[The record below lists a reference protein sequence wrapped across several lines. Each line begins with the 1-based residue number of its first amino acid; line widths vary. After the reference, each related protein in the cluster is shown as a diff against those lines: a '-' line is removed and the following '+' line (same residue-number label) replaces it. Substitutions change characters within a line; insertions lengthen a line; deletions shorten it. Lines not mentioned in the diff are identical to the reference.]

1 MTIGSTTGSA
11 EELNA
16 RGNELAAERRY
27 AEAEATYRRALEL
40 DPSLAK
46 VYGNLATVLA
56 HQGNLHDAESALR
69 RGLELGGTPKLATKL
84 ASLLIDLGRA
94 GEVPPIAAKSRA
106 EVAVAMVRPLA
117 AHFESAGSVL
127 RAGAAW
133 LAIEALAPEEV
144 AREVGRLSLEVELA
158 AGGAV
163 VVPNALDLITPFVLL
178 EQRDWFEDEIHFVR
192 RVLRAG
198 EGAVDVGANFGVYT
212 LAMARAVGASG
223 RVVAYEP
230 ASATFA
236 YLMETLR
243 RNGLHQVGAVRAA
256 LSREPGEAVFSN
268 AASPELSGLTATGA
282 APRTWR
288 ETVRLETLDSATSR
302 LAGHSVSLVKLDA
315 EGEEVRILEGGARF
329 LAEHDPLIMT
339 ELRHDG
345 VDNTALLAKLEQMG
359 LSLYRLV
366 PGPNALEPLRE
377 PAMREPFL
385 LNVFACSPQR
395 ARSLKARGLLGD
407 AADGQAPGPLAHAE
421 AHERL
426 VVRGGGGSPRYLEA
440 AALYSATALALTL
453 DDRLAGLEAA
463 YRAAVELTSAEASA
477 AALCLLTRVAG
488 DLGRRAEANASAS
501 RALKAAREGAL
512 GAPLV
517 APGAFAD
524 AAFSAPPPRRDVE
537 AALLEHLLR
546 RGHYSLYYDRQA
558 VGLARELVEIGD
570 PRGYGARVVDVVRR
584 ATR

>member
-1 MTIGSTTGSA
+1 
-11 EELNA
+11 
-16 RGNELAAERRY
+16 
-27 AEAEATYRRALEL
+27 
-40 DPSLAK
+40 
-46 VYGNLATVLA
+46 
-56 HQGNLHDAESALR
+56 
-69 RGLELGGTPKLATKL
+69 
-84 ASLLIDLGRA
+84 
-94 GEVPPIAAKSRA
+94 
-106 EVAVAMVRPLA
+106 
-117 AHFESAGSVL
+117 
-127 RAGAAW
+127 
-133 LAIEALAPEEV
+133 
-144 AREVGRLSLEVELA
+144 
-158 AGGAV
+158 
-163 VVPNALDLITPFVLL
+163 
-178 EQRDWFEDEIHFVR
+178 
-192 RVLRAG
+192 
-198 EGAVDVGANFGVYT
+198 
-212 LAMARAVGASG
+212 
-223 RVVAYEP
+223 
-230 ASATFA
+230 
-236 YLMETLR
+236 
-243 RNGLHQVGAVRAA
+243 
-256 LSREPGEAVFSN
+256 
-268 AASPELSGLTATGA
+268 
-282 APRTWR
+282 
-288 ETVRLETLDSATSR
+288 
-302 LAGHSVSLVKLDA
+302 VSLVKLDA

-501 RALKAAREGAL
+501 RALSAAREGAL